1 MYVSAKSLEQAHVRA
16 FVEYFLTEGTA
27 LVSEVGYVQL
37 SDGLYRTLGL
47 RQVSAAQ
54 IA

>member
-1 MYVSAKSLEQAHVRA
+1 M

-37 SDGLYRTLGL
+37 SDASYETELAKLK
-47 RQVSAAQ
+47 
-54 IA
+54 